1 MAFAWLSAAAS
12 AVSERVGFVM
22 GAWGQD
28 GDADHIPAPAEAMAY
43 AAAPG
48 DAAAARAAATA
59 AGKRKAETTPRFDD
73 RRVDHRAGSNS
84 PDTRSIDPLK
94 VGSDVR
100 GDLPNKRRRT
110 DGSVGAGG
118 SAGAAAGEGPPPPST
133 QSPAPSTRS
142 HVPST
147 QSPVPSTQS
156 HVPSTQSERD
166 AVFAQQ
172 LTNQD
177 KRERQQQVDDD
188 AALARS
194 FGLNNSGGGG
204 DGGGGAVL
212 SGSAALAYA
221 NDDLDLAL
229 ALSAAEA
236 DASSTTRLSR
246 KRKALEDIVGE
257 LRSYST
263 QYTSNTRSSSCSSND
278 GRKVVRQAW
287 AAAPMLVLHTTSAE
301 YQQQWYAEQYH
312 LRSIGSTKIALW
324 DLWTMA
330 PSQQLND
337 KVINAYLS
345 MLGEWDL
352 ASLTA
357 LSHRETHIFRG
368 H

>member
-1 MAFAWLSAAAS
+1 
-12 AVSERVGFVM
+12 M
-22 GAWGQD
+22 GSQN
-28 GDADHIPAPAEAMAY
+28 GDADHAPAPAEAIAH
-43 AAAPG
+43 AATPG

-59 AGKRKAETTPRFDD
+59 GKRKAEPTPRFDD
-73 RRVDHRAGSNS
+73 RRVDHRTGSNS
-84 PDTRSIDPLK
+84 PDTLSIDPLK

-110 DGSVGAGG
+110 DGSAGAGG
-118 SAGAAAGEGPPPPST
+118 SAGAAASEGPPPPST
-133 QSPAPSTRS
+133 QSP
-142 HVPST
+142 
-147 QSPVPSTQS
+147 
-156 HVPSTQSERD
+156 VPSTQSERD

-172 LTNQD
+172 LANQD
-177 KRERQQQVDDD
+177 RREHQQQVDAD

-194 FGLNNSGGGG
+194 FGLNNSAGGGG
-204 DGGGGAVL
+204 DDGGGGAVL
-212 SGSAALAYA
+212 PGSAACSHA
-221 NDDLDLAL
+221 NDDLELAL

-236 DASSTTRLSR
+236 DASSTTRSSR

-263 QYTSNTRSSSCSSND
+263 QYTSNTRSNSCSSND

-345 MLGEWDL
+345 MLSEWDM
-352 ASLTA
+352 ASLTV
-357 LSHRETHIFRG
+357 LSHRETHLLEDTDGVIPPPPLRKTTPPVSDLSVR
-368 H
+368 